1 MADNQDRINE
11 LLKKLELLSVQQKKF
26 SLEIDDIRRELLEL
40 KAQEAKSEVSQET
53 VKLETTV
60 QEEVIKPKIQPEL
73 PKKGKPVRLEDQP
86 FFAKK
91 KQPVLAKEKKKPTKS
106 YFPKSDFEK
115 FIGENLINK
124 IGIVI
129 LVIGVAIGA
138 KYSIDHDLI
147 SPLTRIVLGYISG
160 VILLGFGM
168 KLKVKYQN
176 FSAVLVSGAM
186 SIMYFITFAA
196 YSFYDLFPQAAA
208 FMLMVV
214 FTAFTVFAALNYNRP
229 VIAHFGLVGAYA
241 VPFLLSDGSGKV
253 AILFSYMAIINVGI
267 LVIAFKKYWKSLY
280 YAAFGLTWLI
290 FIPWFLSEYNF
301 EDHFALALIFLTIF
315 FLTFYVTFLAYKLVK
330 QEKFMKVD
338 ILLILANSFIYYGIG
353 FDILDNHTLTGE
365 LLGLFTLANA
375 IVHFGVGVLIKKKKL
390 ASNNLYYLVIGLVM
404 VFITMA
410 IPVQLDGNWVTLLW
424 VGEAALLFWI
434 GRTKKIDFYEKISYA
449 LMLLA
454 FFSIFHDW
462 SNDYNNYYKEAPE
475 TRLTPIFNI
484 NFLTSMLFIAAFGFI
499 NWLNQNTKFTSPL
512 SPAKGIYK
520 IMPVLMPSILLIATY
535 FAFNMEIETY
545 WDQLYKDSEI
555 HITED
560 IDTFSN
566 YYFNYDLKDF
576 KSIWTINYS
585 LFFMAVLSF
594 INLKKLKNRKLA
606 VVNLVLNL
614 LVIVVFLTAGL
625 FSLSELRESY
635 ISQDLAEYY
644 HRGIF
649 HINIRYVSF
658 VFLAMVLVATYRY
671 MKEEFNEK
679 QFAIAF
685 DALLHISIIWVASSE
700 LINWLDLSGSNQA
713 YKLGLSILW
722 GVYALLLIALGIWKR
737 KKHLR
742 IGAIALFTITLIKL
756 FFYDISQLDTISK
769 TIVFVS
775 LGLLLLIISFL
786 YNKYKNILSDEV
798 EA

>member
-1 MADNQDRINE
+1 MTDNQDRINE
-11 LLKKLELLSVQQKKF
+11 LLKRLELLSVQQKKF
-26 SLEIDDIRRELLEL
+26 ELEIEDIRRELLEL
-40 KAQEAKSEVSQET
+40 K
-53 VKLETTV
+53 V
-60 QEEVIKPKIQPEL
+60 QEEKSEALSEKIKPEPVQKEEIKPVIQPET
-73 PKKGKPVRLEDQP
+73 PKREKSVRLEDQP
-86 FFAKK
+86 FFAKTK
-91 KQPVLAKEKKKPTKS
+91 KKKPAKS

-124 IGIVI
+124 IGIII

-160 VILLGFGM
+160 IVLLGFGM
-168 KLKVKYQN
+168 KLKTKYEN

-186 SIMYFITFAA
+186 AIMYFITFAA
-196 YSFYDLFPQAAA
+196 YSFYDLFPQAATFA
-208 FMLMVV
+208 LMVV

-253 AILFSYMAIINVGI
+253 AVLFSYMAIINVGI

-290 FIPWFLSEYNF
+290 FIPWFLMEYNF
-301 EDHFALALIFLTIF
+301 EDHFALAITFLTIF
-315 FLTFYVTFLAYKLVK
+315 FITFYVTFLAYKLVK

-375 IVHFGVGVLIKKKKL
+375 LVHFAVGALIKKKKL
-390 ASNNLYYLVIGLVM
+390 GSNNLFYLVIGLVM

-434 GRTKKIDFYEKISYA
+434 GRTKNIDFYEKISYA

-462 SNDYNNYYKEAPE
+462 DNDYGNYYKSVPE
-475 TRLTPIFNI
+475 SRITPLFNI

-499 NWLNQNTKFTSPL
+499 NWLNQQTKFTSPL
-512 SPAKGIYK
+512 KPAKGIYQ
-520 IMPVLMPSILLIATY
+520 IMPVVIPGILLIVSY

-545 WDQLYKDSEI
+545 WDQLYIDSEI
-555 HITED
+555 YITED
-560 IDTFSN
+560 GDTYSN
-566 YYFNYDLKDF
+566 YYFNYDLKTF
-576 KSIWTINYS
+576 KSIWTIIYS
-585 LFFMAVLSF
+585 LFFWAVLSF

-606 VVNLVLNL
+606 IVNLFLNVLA
-614 LVIVVFLTAGL
+614 IITFLTAGL
-625 FSLSELRESY
+625 YALSELRDSF
-635 ISQDLAEYY
+635 ISQNLAEYY
-644 HRGIF
+644 HKGTF
-649 HINIRYVSF
+649 HIGIRYVSF
-658 VFLAMVLVATYRY
+658 VFLGMVLLATYQY
-671 MKEEFNEK
+671 VKQEFKEK
-679 QFAIAF
+679 QFPIAF
-685 DALLHISIIWVASSE
+685 DALMHISILWVTSSE
-700 LINWLDLSGSNQA
+700 LINWLDLSGSDQA

-722 GVYALLLIALGIWKR
+722 GVYALMLIALGIWKR

-742 IGAIALFTITLIKL
+742 IGAIALFAITLIKL

-786 YNKYKNILSDEV
+786 YNKYKTVLSDEV